1 MILGE
6 VFKPNTIVVQLES
19 SEKEEAFEE
28 LIEQLVSADP
38 SLDRAK
44 LLNAIMER
52 EALMSTGIKPGIA
65 VPHGKTDSVK
75 GCIGAI
81 GISKN
86 GVEYDALDG
95 NPVHIIFMLL
105 SATTDSEYHLRVLSR
120 LAQIIDTPAV
130 YSELMEQTA
139 ADQVYSLLCK
149 YDTEL

>member
-38 SLDRAK
+38 SLNRTK
-44 LLNAIMER
+44 LLEAVMER
-52 EALMSTGIKPGIA
+52 ESKMTTGIKPGIA
-65 VPHGKTDSVK
+65 VPHGKSDAVK

-81 GISKN
+81 GISKY

-120 LAQIIDTPAV
+120 LAQIIDSPAV
-130 YSELMEQTA
+130 YDEIMGQSSADEVYSILCRYDSEL
-139 ADQVYSLLCK
+139 
-149 YDTEL
+149 